1 MSAGVLNRTLPLRRW
16 LALALVISFVV
27 PFGLR
32 GFIAF
37 HLIGDGT
44 EEKISQAED
53 RLRADI
59 AQWNDPTW
67 QEAIAADL
75 KQYGIEILL
84 VQNTSQIFESTPNI
98 LAMTGDS
105 GRVVHRLEVQSG

>member
-27 PFGLR
+27 PFGLT

-44 EEKISQAED
+44 EEKINQAED
-53 RLRADI
+53 RLQADV

-67 QEAIAADL
+67 QQAICRRSEKRWHRHSAGAEH
-75 KQYGIEILL
+75 Q
-84 VQNTSQIFESTPNI
+84 PN
-98 LAMTGDS
+98 LRKHPEYSRHDG
-105 GRVVHRLEVQSG
+105 